1 MIYIPEVIVFKTD
14 ASVPEMMD
22 DSEWF
27 NVDIIVAAAPE
38 LFKYDRYDTEKY
50 EILMRKRI
58 RRILELAAK
67 HNVEALILG
76 AF

>member
-1 MIYIPEVIVFKTD
+1 MIYIPEVTVFKTD

-38 LFKYDRYDTEKY
+38 LFKYDRYYTEKY

>member
-1 MIYIPEVIVFKTD
+1 MIYIPEVTVFKTD

-22 DSEWF
+22 ESEWF

>member
-1 MIYIPEVIVFKTD
+1 MIYIPEVTVFKTD

-22 DSEWF
+22 ESDWF